1 MEIKSVLEKLF
12 GVDKENNKLTR
23 GGIEYIKS
31 FKQYNIKTTDDIFD
45 IYLDY

>member
-12 GVDKENNKLTR
+12 GIDKENNKLTK

-31 FKQYNIKTTDDIFD
+31 FKLHFLSWNDV
-45 IYLDY
+45 